1 MSYEPKRSTFDEL
14 VAGLSAD
21 ERKLLLKN
29 MNQNREQEILIM
41 QSDREEETGFLDIKF
56 KNEPLLYKL
65 ILWIRS
71 IFTKEI
77 QRKFITTTL
86 FLPSKSR
93 NPISAIICFLGDIH
107 NVIGLLSVVNY
118 VNPVQVQSNLSNQKG
133 LKTSVFN
140 KLF

>member
-71 IFTKEI
+71 IFTKRNSKEI
-77 QRKFITTTL
+77 YNNDLVLALKKKIN
-86 FLPSKSR
+86 R
-93 NPISAIICFLGDIH
+93 NHPGLLDIH
-107 NVIGLLSVVNY
+107 TDLIQAFSTK
-118 VNPVQVQSNLSNQKG
+118 S
-133 LKTSVFN
+133 
-140 KLF
+140 